1 MKEEYIKEI
10 ESITTECQNDYN
22 NALTKYGDSLR
33 ECRFHT
39 LIDLVY
45 IKILRIKS
53 YEKSQDLKVQDESI
67 LDTYKSVINYS
78 VIATLYSNNCFVKLH
93 EDEELSLDY
102 DSAISS
108 IIETLTQKNHDY
120 NDAWL
125 RIRIES
131 MTDIMEV
138 KIFRIVNAHEDD
150 NITDEEFFS
159 IATDA
164 LKDIVNYALL
174 SMVRIK
180 KGI

>member
-67 LDTYKSVINYS
+67 LDLKVDMFPFDKINSKYSFSVQN
-78 VIATLYSNNCFVKLH
+78 
-93 EDEELSLDY
+93 LD
-102 DSAISS
+102 
-108 IIETLTQKNHDY
+108 L
-120 NDAWL
+120 
-125 RIRIES
+125 
-131 MTDIMEV
+131 
-138 KIFRIVNAHEDD
+138 
-150 NITDEEFFS
+150 
-159 IATDA
+159 
-164 LKDIVNYALL
+164 
-174 SMVRIK
+174 
-180 KGI
+180 